1 MHLLLANIPP
11 PSGPALGDWLIT
23 GAAVGSAYLVFKKIF
38 ARKPGDFTTRTEF
51 QQEVSALRDK
61 IDARFLTLSEKI
73 ESLGAAINQRLAQIE
88 AGLARV
94 DERTRK

>member
-1 MHLLLANIPP
+1 MHLCLANPT
-11 PSGPALGDWLIT
+11 PALGDWLIT
-23 GAAVGSAYLVFKKIF
+23 GAAVGSAYLVFKKVF
-38 ARKPGDFTTRTEF
+38 ARKPSAEFTTRSEF